1 MMKTSDK
8 AVSIDEYIENQART
22 MKAEELRELRRF
34 MSALAEKK
42 TAALAQQ
49 REKLVQ
55 GIDMLAD
62 LLPSAA
68 VGQATDPLPHH
79 LAELGVAARYVIK
92 GVDIIP
98 DNLPELGLADDE
110 WIVGRVMQ
118 RNPELRSPKK

>member
-1 MMKTSDK
+1 MIKTSDK
-8 AVSIDEYIENQART
+8 AISIDEYIESQART

-34 MSALAEKK
+34 LPALAEKK

-68 VGQATDPLPHH
+68 VEKASDPLPRH

>member
-8 AVSIDEYIENQART
+8 AISIDEYIENQART

-34 MSALAEKK
+34 MPALAEKK
-42 TAALAQQ
+42 TAAVAQQ

-62 LLPSAA
+62 LLPSA
-68 VGQATDPLPHH
+68 VVEKATDPLPHH